1 MTASFAAWLL
11 VLLLGGLIYRLRS
24 TGRRTERVLRD
35 DHSRLQAAIANLC
48 DGVFITDRA
57 GRVVFLNPPAER
69 LCGTSKQEAT
79 VKPLTEMSR
88 AVGPGHGGAWCDV
101 AGAVLR
107 GDSGCNEAQMI
118 MIGRDGI
125 ERPIQVK
132 ASPIKNG
139 EGQTTGAV
147 VVVRDD
153 SERRNRERALVEENR
168 RNDEFLAM
176 LSHELRNPLASIL
189 TASEVS
195 RLAPVKSDRDWA
207 QELIGREVRN
217 LAGLLDNLMDV
228 SRMTRGKVEIRK
240 QRIDAVT
247 VVHRAVQRIRP
258 LITSLR
264 HHLELLT
271 PPTSLNLDADPVR
284 LEQILVNLL
293 TNAAKYTS
301 PGGRIVVTAERMD
314 AQIVIRIMDNGIGIA
329 SSLLPGVFDLFAQGE
344 RTLARSE
351 GGLGVGLTIVKKLVE
366 LHAGSVSASSA
377 GPGTGSTFTVRLPS
391 AKENIVTPTT
401 PVAGAVHLEQPE
413 RAEKTRILIV
423 DDNKDLAGSLARLLR
438 ILGHDV
444 EVVFDGRKGIET
456 ARTYRPRVVLLDIGL
471 PNLDGY
477 HVARTLR
484 QEGFNDTMIIA
495 LSGYGQEE
503 DLKRSRE
510 AGMDHHLTK
519 PVDVRTISQLISQP
533 G

>member
-1 MTASFAAWLL
+1 
-11 VLLLGGLIYRLRS
+11 
-24 TGRRTERVLRD
+24 
-35 DHSRLQAAIANLC
+35 LQAAMAGLY
-48 DGVFITDRA
+48 DGVIITDQV
-57 GRVVFLNPPAER
+57 GTVMFLNPPAER
-69 LCGTSKQEAT
+69 LCGTSSLEAT
-79 VKPLTEMSR
+79 GKPQAEVHRR
-88 AVGPGHGGAWCDV
+88 AGPGIPDAWRGP

-107 GDSGCNEAQMI
+107 GEACCKETEML
-118 MIGRDGI
+118 MIGGDGI
-125 ERPIQVK
+125 ERPVQVK
-132 ASPIKNG
+132 ASAIKNA
-139 EGQTTGAV
+139 EGQTTGVV

-153 SERRNRERALVEENR
+153 SERRDRERALVEDNR
-168 RNDEFLAM
+168 RKDEFLAM

-195 RLAPVKSDRDWA
+195 RLAPAKTDRDSA
-207 QELIGREVRN
+207 QRLIGREVKN
-217 LAGLLDNLMDV
+217 LAGLLDNLTDV
-228 SRMTRGKVEIRK
+228 SRMTRGKVQIRK
-240 QRIDAVT
+240 QRVDAMT
-247 VVHRAVQRIRP
+247 VVQRAAQRIRP
-258 LITSLR
+258 MIDSRCL
-264 HHLELLT
+264 HLEVPS
-271 PPTSLNLDADPVR
+271 PPTSLELDADPVR

-293 TNAAKYTS
+293 SNAAKYTP
-301 PGGRIVVTAERMD
+301 PGGRIVMTAERVD
-314 AQIVIRIMDNGIGIA
+314 SQIVFRIIDDGIGIA
-329 SSLLPGVFDLFAQGE
+329 GSLLPGVFDLFAQGE
-344 RTLARSE
+344 RSLDRTE
-351 GGLGVGLTIVKKLVE
+351 GGLGIGLTIVKKLVE

-391 AKENIVTPTT
+391 AKEHSVTPSISG
-401 PVAGAVHLEQPE
+401 AGAVQLGQAAL
-413 RAEKTRILIV
+413 AEKTRILIV

-519 PVDVRTISQLISQP
+519 PVDGKTISQLISQP